1 MDILRE
7 KYDKGNG
14 SSYDYKIVLIVIFH
28 YKKVI
33 NINIF

>member
-7 KYDKGNG
+7 KHDIGNG
-14 SSYDYKIVLIVIFH
+14 SSYCYKIVLIVIFH